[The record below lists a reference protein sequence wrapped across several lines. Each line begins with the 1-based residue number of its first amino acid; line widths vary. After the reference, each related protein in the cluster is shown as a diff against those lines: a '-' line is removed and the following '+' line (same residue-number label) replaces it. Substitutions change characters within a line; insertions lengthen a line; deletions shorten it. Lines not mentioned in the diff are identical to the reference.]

1 MEEKNDINKILEM
14 LNKSIESGL
23 HFEIRVEDAKTLMEY
38 IETQNK
44 QIGIEKTVNGMKQ
57 NNINT
62 LSEELE
68 KCNRVINE
76 LRSRLSQTRVEQL
89 KEQEREIEL
98 QIQEKTAKLHRFERT
113 IKAMTNEIED
123 LNAQYNFIY

>member
-14 LNKSIESGL
+14 LNESIKSGL
-23 HFEIRVEDAKTLMEY
+23 YFEIRTEDSKTLMEY

-44 QIGIEKTVNGMKQ
+44 QIGIEKTLNGIKQ

-62 LSEELE
+62 LSDELE
-68 KCNRVINE
+68 KCKRVINE
-76 LRSRLSQTRVEQL
+76 LRARLSQTRVEQL

-98 QIQEKTAKLHRFERT
+98 QIQEKTTKLHRFERT
-113 IKAMTNEIED
+113 IKTITNEIED
-123 LNAQYNFIY
+123 LNEQYNFIY